1 MRGSLENRRARSILN
16 GEGQFLAAEA
26 RQLKKRGGRMLT
38 DKQSRELRAVLDER
52 SRVLRE
58 EIRQALL
65 DTEEEHFV
73 DLAGQ
78 VRDLEEASVADLL
91 VDLDLSLMDMQVDE
105 LRDIDAALIRMRTG
119 AYGECIDCGDEV
131 ALERLRAW
139 PTAKRCHPCQ
149 ERYERSHGG
158 HATPSI

>member
-1 MRGSLENRRARSILN
+1 
-16 GEGQFLAAEA
+16 
-26 RQLKKRGGRMLT
+26 MLT
-38 DKQSRELRAVLDER
+38 AKQLRELRSALDER
-52 SRVLRE
+52 SRELRE

-65 DTEEEHFV
+65 DSEEEHFV

-91 VDLDLSLMDMQVDE
+91 VDLDMSLMDMQIDE
-105 LRDIDAALIRMRTG
+105 LRDIDGALIRMRTG
-119 AYGECIDCGDEV
+119 SYGECIDCGDEV
-131 ALERLRAW
+131 GLKRLHAW
-139 PTAKRCHPCQ
+139 PTAKRCRPCQ

>member
-1 MRGSLENRRARSILN
+1 
-16 GEGQFLAAEA
+16 
-26 RQLKKRGGRMLT
+26 MLT
-38 DKQSRELRAVLDER
+38 AKQVRELRTALDER
-52 SRVLRE
+52 GRELRE

-65 DTEEEHFV
+65 DSEEEHFV

-91 VDLDLSLMDMQVDE
+91 VDLDMSLMDMQIDE
-105 LRDIDAALIRMRTG
+105 LRDIDGALIRMRTG
-119 AYGECIDCGDEV
+119 VYGECIDCGDEV
-131 ALERLRAW
+131 GLKRLGAW
-139 PTAKRCHPCQ
+139 PTAKRCRPCQ

>member
-1 MRGSLENRRARSILN
+1 MLTATQLRALRTALDARSH
-16 GEGQFLAAEA
+16 E
-26 RQLKKRGGRMLT
+26 
-38 DKQSRELRAVLDER
+38 
-52 SRVLRE
+52 LRE
-58 EIRQALL
+58 EVRQALL

-91 VDLDLSLMDMQVDE
+91 VDLDLSLMDMQIDE
-105 LRDIDAALIRMRTG
+105 LRDIDSALIRMRTG
-119 AYGECIDCGDEV
+119 SYGECIDCGDEV
-131 ALERLRAW
+131 GLERLRAW
-139 PTAKRCHPCQ
+139 PTAKRCRPCQ